1 MNNKTKLISTVLF
14 LLVFIMLVS
23 CRQKKDKV
31 ERIFEDGVEV
41 VINHLEPYKMKGEPS
56 NLTIEE
62 EFKIDLQSN
71 DIAEI
76 GLTNI
81 NDFVVD
87 SEGNLYFLNMRSNEE
102 VVFQFDRNGSF
113 VNSFVRK
120 GQGPGE
126 IQFSYYLRIN
136 NQDEIIIA
144 DPMSRKL
151 LILSKDGDVIR
162 ETRLDSNV
170 NGVFPLENG
179 NYLIQKYL
187 RGPDENIR
195 EFLLVLCSPEFQEI
209 KVLKKIENPVARPG
223 SSRIK
228 GIYSSFALH
237 PNFVWC
243 VSKRNILVEERERGY
258 EISVCDLEG
267 NLQRKVRKEYT
278 PINIPEEYKKKFLKE
293 IESVAGEELRKK
305 VYFPKYWPPF
315 RYFFTDD
322 NERIFVM
329 TYEKGKNQNEYQY
342 DIFNS
347 RNLFVGRISLGNIQ
361 EIPLG
366 ELELAVKA
374 RNNRLYCLK
383 EKESGYKELV
393 VYKMRWE

>member
-1 MNNKTKLISTVLF
+1 M
-14 LLVFIMLVS
+14 
-23 CRQKKDKV
+23 
-31 ERIFEDGVEV
+31 G
-41 VINHLEPYKMKGEPS
+41 YKIKGEP
-56 NLTIEE
+56 NTLHLEE
-62 EFKIDLQSN
+62 EFKIDLQSD

-76 GLTNI
+76 GLTTI
-81 NDFVVD
+81 SDFVVD
-87 SEGNLYFLNMRSNEE
+87 SKGNLYFLNMRSSED
-102 VVFQFDRNGSF
+102 VIFQFDRNGSF
-113 VNSFVRK
+113 VDSYVRK

-136 NQDEIIIA
+136 IQDEIIIA

-162 ETRLDSNV
+162 ETRLGSNI

-187 RGPDENIR
+187 RGTNENIR
-195 EFLLVLCSPEFQEI
+195 QFHLILCTPELQEI
-209 KVLKKIENPVARPG
+209 KVPKKIENPVARPS

-228 GIYSSFALH
+228 GIYSGFAIH

-243 VSKRNILVEERERGY
+243 VSKENIFVEERERGY
-258 EISVCDLEG
+258 EISVYDLEG

-278 PINIPEEYKKKFLKE
+278 SINISEEHKKKFLKE

-322 NERIFVM
+322 NGRLFVM
-329 TYEKGKNQNEYQY
+329 TYEKGKNLNEYEY

-347 RNLFVGRISLGNIQ
+347 NGVFVGRISLGNIQ

-366 ELELAVKA
+366 ELELGVKA
-374 RNNRLYCLK
+374 KSNCLYCLR
-383 EKESGYKELV
+383 EKESGYKKLV
-393 VYKMRWE
+393 VYKMRWEK

>member
-1 MNNKTKLISTVLF
+1 MKKLLGLF
-14 LLVFIMLVS
+14 LVFLFLYS
-23 CRQKKDKV
+23 CGPKQDEV
-31 ERIFEDGVEV
+31 ERIIENGVEV
-41 VINHLEPYKMKGEPS
+41 VINHLEPYKIKGEP
-56 NLTIEE
+56 NTLHLEE
-62 EFKIDLQSN
+62 EFKIDLQSD

-76 GLTNI
+76 GLTTI
-81 NDFVVD
+81 SDFVVD
-87 SEGNLYFLNMRSNEE
+87 SKGNLYFLNMRSSED
-102 VVFQFDRNGSF
+102 VIFQFDRNGSF
-113 VNSFVRK
+113 VDSYVRK

-136 NQDEIIIA
+136 IQDEIIIA

-151 LILSKDGDVIR
+151 LILSKDGDVIM
-162 ETRLDSNV
+162 ETRLGSNI

-187 RGPDENIR
+187 RGTNENIR
-195 EFLLVLCSPEFQEI
+195 QFHLILCTPELQEI
-209 KVLKKIENPVARPG
+209 KVLKKIENPVARPS

-228 GIYSSFALH
+228 GIYSGFAIH

-243 VSKRNILVEERERGY
+243 VSKENIFVEERERGY
-258 EISVCDLEG
+258 EISVYDLEG

-278 PINIPEEYKKKFLKE
+278 SINISEEHKKKFLKE

-322 NERIFVM
+322 NGRLFVM
-329 TYEKGKNQNEYQY
+329 TYEKGKNLNEYEY

-347 RNLFVGRISLGNIQ
+347 NGVFVGRISLGNIQ

-366 ELELAVKA
+366 ELELGVKA
-374 RNNRLYCLK
+374 KSNCLYCLR
-383 EKESGYKELV
+383 EKESGYKKLV
-393 VYKMRWE
+393 VYKMRWEK

>member
-1 MNNKTKLISTVLF
+1 MKKSIYLVLILSLF
-14 LLVFIMLVS
+14 FY
-23 CRQKKDKV
+23 CGPKQDRG
-31 ERIFEDGVEV
+31 ERVIEDGIEV
-41 VINHLEPYKMKGEPS
+41 VINHREPYKIKGEPS
-56 NLTIEE
+56 NPTLEE
-62 EFKIDLQSN
+62 EFKIDLQSD

-81 NDFVVD
+81 SDFVVD

-102 VVFQFDRNGSF
+102 LIFQFDRNGSF
-113 VNSFVRK
+113 VDSFVRK

-136 NQDEIIIA
+136 NQDEIMVA
-144 DPMSRKL
+144 DPMGRKL

-162 ETRLDSNV
+162 ETRLGLDI
-170 NGVFPLENG
+170 NGLFPLENG

-187 RGPDENIR
+187 RGTDENIR
-195 EFLLVLCSPEFQEI
+195 QFNLILCSSELQEI
-209 KVLKKIENPVARPG
+209 KVLKKIENPVARPS

-243 VSKRNILVEERERGY
+243 VSKQNIFVEERERGY
-258 EISVCDLEG
+258 EISVYDLEG
-267 NLQRKVRKEYT
+267 NLRRKVRKEYT
-278 PINIPEEYKKKFLKE
+278 PINIPEEHKKKFLKE

-305 VYFPKYWPPF
+305 VYFPKHWPPF

-322 NERIFVM
+322 NGRLFVM
-329 TYEKGKNQNEYQY
+329 TYEKGKNLNEYEY
-342 DIFNS
+342 DIFNA
-347 RNLFVGRISLGNIQ
+347 NNVFVGRISLGNIQ

-366 ELELAVKA
+366 ELELDVKA
-374 RNNRLYCLK
+374 RNNRLYCLR

-393 VYKMRWE
+393 VYKMKWE

>member
-1 MNNKTKLISTVLF
+1 MKKLLGLF
-14 LLVFIMLVS
+14 LVFLFLYS
-23 CRQKKDKV
+23 CGPKQDEV
-31 ERIFEDGVEV
+31 ERIIENGVEV
-41 VINHLEPYKMKGEPS
+41 VINHLEPYKIKGEP
-56 NLTIEE
+56 NTLHLEE
-62 EFKIDLQSN
+62 EFKIDLQSD

-76 GLTNI
+76 GLTTI
-81 NDFVVD
+81 SDFVVD
-87 SEGNLYFLNMRSNEE
+87 SKGNLYFLNMRSSED
-102 VVFQFDRNGSF
+102 VIFQFDRNGSF
-113 VNSFVRK
+113 VDSYVRK

-136 NQDEIIIA
+136 IQDEIIIA

-162 ETRLDSNV
+162 ETRLGSNI

-187 RGPDENIR
+187 RGTNENIR
-195 EFLLVLCSPEFQEI
+195 QFHLILCTPELQEI
-209 KVLKKIENPVARPG
+209 KVLKKIENPVARPS

-228 GIYSSFALH
+228 GIYSGFAIH

-243 VSKRNILVEERERGY
+243 VSKENIFVEERERGY
-258 EISVCDLEG
+258 EISVYDLEG

-278 PINIPEEYKKKFLKE
+278 SINISEEHKKKFLKE

-322 NERIFVM
+322 NGRLFVM
-329 TYEKGKNQNEYQY
+329 TYEKGKNLNEYEY

-347 RNLFVGRISLGNIQ
+347 NGVFVGRISLGNIQ

-366 ELELAVKA
+366 ELELGVKA
-374 RNNRLYCLK
+374 KSNCLYCLR
-383 EKESGYKELV
+383 EKESGYKKLV
-393 VYKMRWE
+393 VYKMRWEK

>member
-1 MNNKTKLISTVLF
+1 MNNRTKLISTVLF

-23 CRQKKDKV
+23 CGQKKDRV
-31 ERIFEDGVEV
+31 ERIFDDRVEV
-41 VINHLEPYKMKGEPS
+41 VINHLEPYKIKGEPS
-56 NLTIEE
+56 NLTLEE
-62 EFKIDLQSN
+62 EFKIDLQSD

-87 SEGNLYFLNMRSNEE
+87 SEGNLYFLNMRSNED

-151 LILSKDGDVIR
+151 LILSKKGDVIR
-162 ETRLDSNV
+162 ETRLGPDI

-187 RGPDENIR
+187 RGTDENIR
-195 EFLLVLCSPEFQEI
+195 QFNLILCSPELQEI
-209 KVLKKIENPVARPG
+209 KVLKKIENPVARPS

-243 VSKRNILVEERERGY
+243 VSKQNIFIEERARGY
-258 EISVCDLEG
+258 EISVYDLEG

-278 PINIPEEYKKKFLKE
+278 PINIPEEHKKKFLKE

-305 VYFPKYWPPF
+305 VYFPKHWPPF

-322 NERIFVM
+322 NGRLFVM
-329 TYEKGKNQNEYQY
+329 TYEKGKNLNEYEY
-342 DIFNS
+342 DIFNA
-347 RNLFVGRISLGNIQ
+347 NNVFVGRISLGNIQ

-366 ELELAVKA
+366 ELELDVKA
-374 RNNRLYCLK
+374 RNNRLYCLR

-393 VYKMRWE
+393 VYKMKWE